1 MAKVQT
7 LFIPIKVL
15 VTQSAPL
22 DSFKAGDLV
31 RLDTNIP
38 GVVIFTLD
46 GSLPVVG
53 RPGTFRLDAP
63 VTLKISTFS
72 TLKFFAIDSRDGRNF
87 NRTKIQ
93 AITYRVTRTR
103 PVEEFRDNK
112 HFFNRL
118 TQSTVDHNF
127 YAGGGWT
134 VPASTT
140 KYTYLFKQP
149 ESKTAQTRLLLN
161 GVDELNFY
169 PVLSK
174 DQTFEFPI
182 TVNTGS
188 NEIQV
193 QTANSISG

>member
-15 VTQSAPL
+15 VTQSAST
-22 DSFKAGDLV
+22 DTFKAGDLV

-53 RPGTFRLDAP
+53 RPGTFRVDAP

-72 TLKFFAIDSRDGRNF
+72 TLKFFAIDSRDGHNF
-87 NRTKIQ
+87 NRTKVQ
-93 AITYRVTRTR
+93 GITYAIKRVR

-118 TQSTVDHNF
+118 TQATVDHNF

-134 VPASTT
+134 VPASTVQ
-140 KYTYLFKQP
+140 YTYLFKNP
-149 ESKTAQTRLLLN
+149 ESKTAQTRLLSN

-169 PVLSK
+169 PVLIK

-182 TVNTGS
+182 TVHTGS

-193 QTANSISG
+193 QTADSI